1 MRSRFHLPAGIPSS
15 PTPQWPTRHYRKR
28 QSGVSPDCRWSFVG
42 GPVGATRSRRRAMSR
57 RSITRS
63 CGPIRIPAA
72 RRSILATMPRTSA
85 ACPRPRGLPS
95 SKSCSSTPRNG
106 NSSTP
111 TAGARVISS
120 CGITAACSI
129 ALSPIT
135 TWVNIGGSCT
145 AAWSE
150 ARCHSDCSL
159 LAVRVALT
167 GDEARPRPPPIALL
181 ALVTAIAPAALL
193 VPALPLLA
201 VVFDAASGAV
211 QLVLT
216 LFLAGIAAGQLVY
229 GPLSDRFGR
238 RPVLITG
245 LALFLAGTIL
255 CGFAW
260 SLPTLI
266 IGRTLQALGGCA
278 GMVLGRAIV
287 RDSYDRERSASA
299 LATIMMVTSVAPS
312 LSPAIGAYLAE
323 WGGWRADFL
332 LLGMVGAAVLI
343 LTAVKLEETHAPA
356 PVNFVGM
363 IGSFILLLRS
373 PAFLSLAF
381 ATAFTSASWFTFLAA
396 APYLL
401 AGLLHE
407 PPSTYGLMILLPM
420 AGYILGNAG
429 VVRLSVL
436 LGGVRLFVLGLA
448 ISLASGIMLALWCLG
463 GLTPW
468 ALFVP
473 MALSSV
479 GNGMSQPP
487 GVAAGLSVY
496 PRIAGAASGLLGFM
510 QMTVAAFGTLLLGV
524 LPRGSVVAMVA
535 VVGASLAL
543 AFLCGLLTL
552 RPPFVPVV
560 ETAKFPA

>member
-1 MRSRFHLPAGIPSS
+1 MPVALAG
-15 PTPQWPTRHYRKR
+15 
-28 QSGVSPDCRWSFVG
+28 
-42 GPVGATRSRRRAMSR
+42 
-57 RSITRS
+57 
-63 CGPIRIPAA
+63 
-72 RRSILATMPRTSA
+72 
-85 ACPRPRGLPS
+85 
-95 SKSCSSTPRNG
+95 
-106 NSSTP
+106 
-111 TAGARVISS
+111 AGARPR
-120 CGITAACSI
+120 AA
-129 ALSPIT
+129 
-135 TWVNIGGSCT
+135 
-145 AAWSE
+145 
-150 ARCHSDCSL
+150 
-159 LAVRVALT
+159 
-167 GDEARPRPPPIALL
+167 PIALL
-181 ALVTAIAPAALL
+181 ALVTAIAPAALHML

-201 VVFDAASGAV
+201 AVFLAAPAGV

-216 LFLAGIAAGQLVY
+216 LFLAGIASGQLVY

-238 RPVLITG
+238 RPVLIAG
-245 LALFLAGTIL
+245 LALFLFGTVL
-255 CGFAW
+255 CGVAW
-260 SLPTLI
+260 SLPALI

-287 RDSYDRERSASA
+287 RDVYDRERSARA
-299 LATIMMVTSVAPS
+299 LATIMMVMSLAPS
-312 LSPAIGAYLAE
+312 LSPAIGAYLAQ
-323 WGGWRADFL
+323 WGGWRADFV

-381 ATAFTSASWFTFLAA
+381 ATAFTSASWFTFLAS

-401 AGLLHE
+401 ARLLHE

-510 QMTVAAFGTLLLGV
+510 QMTIAALGTLLLGL
-524 LPRGSVVAMVA
+524 LPRDSVTAMVA

-552 RPPFVPVV
+552 RPPFLPVP
-560 ETAKFPA
+560 ETANFPA